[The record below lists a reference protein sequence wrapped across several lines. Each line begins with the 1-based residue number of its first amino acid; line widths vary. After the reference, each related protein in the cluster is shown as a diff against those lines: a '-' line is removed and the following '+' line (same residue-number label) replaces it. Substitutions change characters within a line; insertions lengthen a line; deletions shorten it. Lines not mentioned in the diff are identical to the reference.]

1 MSYLWKFLG
10 TSIAVMGVAIVA
22 IGTIAG
28 ATWGQCELEKLLP
41 SDGEAF
47 DQFGNSVAISG
58 DVAVVGTRHDDDNG
72 PNAGAAYI
80 YRYNGSTWEEEA
92 KLLASDG
99 AGGDEFG
106 FAVGIDGNAV
116 IVGAP
121 LELSIDRGAI
131 YIYRFDGLSWIEEV
145 KIPNNPADK
154 QQDEFGFSVAI
165 SGDVAIAGAPFG
177 TGGDNPTSFAGF
189 AKVYRFVGIEWIE
202 EDTLGASNAAVGNQF
217 GLSVGVD
224 GDNAIVGEPGFNT
237 NDRGRAFF
245 FRHNGTSWI
254 RSEVLASDGQALD
267 NFGASVAV
275 SGDVAVVGAWGD
287 DDNGSA
293 AGAVYVFRF
302 DGLNWEEEAKLLASD
317 GAPDDNFGFSVGISG
332 DLVLVGSSGAAYLF
346 RFDGS
351 VWVEEAKLEASDGV
365 EGDGFGTA
373 VAIDG
378 DLTVFGAR
386 FDNDNGKWSGSA
398 YVFSVDLGAPDCNKN
413 GIPDDCEPD
422 CNGNGI
428 ADECDIADGTSADC
442 NENGVPD
449 ECDVADGT
457 SEDCDG
463 DEVPDDCQILYFVE
477 VSPPLGPIGDG
488 FPQTYV
494 FIAPPEVSP
503 QPGTQVLVSLTASAD
518 LGSATEWIDVFLNDQ
533 FIGTVFE
540 QNGND
545 CADPPDEAQL
555 VLDGEVY
562 SELVAGGD
570 AEFQFVASF
579 AVDPELCQ
587 DSFIIVQVEYQAVT
601 EDDCNGNAIPDICDI
616 LFGGFPDKNG
626 NWIPDECEGTCPWD
640 LDGSGDVGVKDL
652 LFLLGAWGPCP
663 KNGDCPADFDLS
675 GDVGVKDL
683 LSLLGAWGLCP

>member
-1 MSYLWKFLG
+1 MSYLRKFLV
-10 TSIAVMGVAIVA
+10 TSTAVIGVAIVA

-41 SDGEAF
+41 SDVEAF
-47 DQFGNSVAISG
+47 DEFGNSVAISS
-58 DVAVVGTRHDDDNG
+58 DLAMVGAHNDDDNG
-72 PNAGAAYI
+72 TNAGAAYVF
-80 YRYNGSTWEEEA
+80 RFNGENWEEEA
-92 KLLASDG
+92 KLLASNG
-99 AGGDEFG
+99 FGGNDFG
-106 FAVGIDGNAV
+106 FAVGIDGNVV
-116 IVGAP
+116 ILGAP
-121 LELSIDRGAI
+121 LTSFGSI

-145 KIPNNPADK
+145 QFSNSGFSNS
-154 QQDEFGFSVAI
+154 QFGFSVAI

-177 TGGDNPTSFAGF
+177 NSFTGK

-202 EDTLGASNAAVGNQF
+202 EDTFGPTPIFIGTRF

-224 GDNAIVGEPGFNT
+224 GDVAVVGEPGFNG
-237 NDRGRAFF
+237 NNNNFPDQGKAYF
-245 FRHNGTSWI
+245 FRHDGTSWLESFVI
-254 RSEVLASDGQALD
+254 ASDGESFD
-267 NFGASVAV
+267 NFGISVAI
-275 SGDVAVVGAWGD
+275 SGDVAIVGAWGD

-293 AGAVYVFRF
+293 AGAAYVYRF
-302 DGLNWEEEAKLLASD
+302 NGENWEEEVKLLASD

-332 DLVLVGSSGAAYLF
+332 DLVLVGSGDAAYLF

-351 VWVEEAKLEASDGV
+351 SWIEEAKLEASDGV

-373 VAIDG
+373 VTIDG
-378 DLTVFGAR
+378 DLAVSGAR
-386 FDNDNGKWSGSA
+386 FNNDNGKWSGSA

-413 GIPDDCEPD
+413 GISDDCEPD

-428 ADECDIADGTSADC
+428 ADECDITDGTSADC
-442 NENGVPD
+442 NGNGVPD

-494 FIAPPEVSP
+494 LIAPPEVSP

-533 FIGTVFE
+533 LIGTVF
-540 QNGND
+540 QKDGND

-555 VLDGEVY
+555 VLEGEVY
-562 SELVAGGD
+562 SVLVAGGD
-570 AEFQFVASF
+570 AEFQFVPSF
-579 AVDPELCQ
+579 AVNPELCQ
-587 DSFIIVQVEYQAVT
+587 DSFITVQVEYQAVT

-626 NWIPDECEGTCPWD
+626 NWIPDECEDTCLWD
-640 LDGSGDVGVKDL
+640 LDGSGDVGVKDLLILLGVWGPCPKKGDCLSDFDGSGDVGVKDL
-652 LFLLGAWGPCP
+652 LFLLGNWGPCP
-663 KNGDCPADFDLS
+663 
-675 GDVGVKDL
+675 
-683 LSLLGAWGLCP
+683 

>member
-1 MSYLWKFLG
+1 MSYLRKFLG

-22 IGTIAG
+22 VGTIAG
-28 ATWGQCELEKLLP
+28 TTWGQCELEKLLP

-47 DQFGNSVAISG
+47 DEFGNSVAISG
-58 DVAVVGTRHDDDNG
+58 DLVIVGAHEASAV
-72 PNAGAAYI
+72 YI
-80 YRYNGSTWEEEA
+80 YRFNGSTWEEEA
-92 KLLASDG
+92 KLVTSN
-99 AGGDEFG
+99 
-106 FAVGIDGNAV
+106 FAIGVDGNAV

-121 LELSIDRGAI
+121 LAFGNQGAI
-131 YIYRFDGLSWIEEV
+131 YLYRFDGLSWIEEATIRGQSV
-145 KIPNNPADK
+145 K
-154 QQDEFGFSVAI
+154 FGFSVAI
-165 SGDVAIAGAPFG
+165 SGDVAIAGEPFHSAS
-177 TGGDNPTSFAGF
+177 TGRV
-189 AKVYRFVGIEWIE
+189 KVYRFVAVEWLE
-202 EDTLGASNAAVGNQF
+202 EGTFVSNLPDSGDQF

-224 GDNAIVGEPGFNT
+224 GDFAIVGEPGDDDNST
-237 NDRGRAFF
+237 DQGKAYIL
-245 FRHNGTSWI
+245 RHVGGNWSLTGL
-254 RSEVLASDGQALD
+254 VASDGMVFD
-267 NFGASVAV
+267 NFGAAVAI
-275 SGDVAVVGAWGD
+275 SGDVGVVGAWGV

-293 AGAVYVFRF
+293 AGAAYVFRF
-302 DGLNWEEEAKLLASD
+302 NGKNWEEEAKLLASD
-317 GAPDDNFGFSVGISG
+317 GAPDDNFGFSVSISG
-332 DLVLVGSSGAAYLF
+332 DLVLVGSDDAAYLF

-351 VWVEEAKLEASDGV
+351 SWVEEAKLEASDGV

-378 DLTVFGAR
+378 DLAVSGAR
-386 FDNDNGKWSGSA
+386 FDNDNGEWSGSA

-488 FPQTYV
+488 VPQTYV
-494 FIAPPEVSP
+494 LIAPPEVSP

-533 FIGTVFE
+533 LIGTVFE
-540 QNGND
+540 QDGKD
-545 CADPPDEAQL
+545 CSDPPDEAQL

-562 SELVAGGD
+562 SELVASGD

-587 DSFIIVQVEYQAVT
+587 DSFITIQVEYQAVT

-626 NWIPDECEGTCPWD
+626 NWIPDECEDTCLWD
-640 LDGSGDVGVKDL
+640 LDANGDVGVKDLLFLLGTWGPCPKQGDCPADFDNSGDVGVKDL

-663 KNGDCPADFDLS
+663 
-675 GDVGVKDL
+675 
-683 LSLLGAWGLCP
+683 